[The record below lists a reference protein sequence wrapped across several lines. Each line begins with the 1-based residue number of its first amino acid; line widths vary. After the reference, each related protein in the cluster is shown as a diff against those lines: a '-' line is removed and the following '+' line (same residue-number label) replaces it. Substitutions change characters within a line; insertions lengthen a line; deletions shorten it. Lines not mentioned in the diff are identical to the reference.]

1 MSETVDKCTECDS
14 PFVFRIP
21 RHFTTM
27 KTEQRGEKKV
37 GETTKGDIEE
47 NREIL
52 KQMKEEAR
60 TKEFDPNA

>member
-1 MSETVDKCTECDS
+1 MSETIDKCTECDS

-21 RHFTTM
+21 SHFTTM

-52 KQMKEEAR
+52 KQASKEA
-60 TKEFDPNA
+60 KDNIYDG

>member
-1 MSETVDKCTECDS
+1 MSETIDKCTECDS

-21 RHFTTM
+21 SHFTTM

>member
-1 MSETVDKCTECDS
+1 
-14 PFVFRIP
+14 
-21 RHFTTM
+21 M